1 MLLLLSR
8 VYKLIYLLSSK
19 QLQLIKT
26 LKAIL
31 NISEG
36 IIKYNKVILE
46 GYIKFVNIALIVK
59 LLVSFTCNLLAILKA
74 KYNKLILPFKIG
86 FIVIIYVI
94 LSISNKDTNI
104 TQKSLY

>member
-1 MLLLLSR
+1 MLLLLSP

-19 QLQLIKT
+19 QLQLVKT

-36 IIKYNKVILE
+36 IIEYNKVTLE

-74 KYNKLILPFKIG
+74 KYSKLILPFKIG

-94 LSISNKDTNI
+94 LLISNKDTNI